1 MEFRAYP
8 NPNRPSEII
17 IELSNGSQKQDRS
30 FEVLYSDEDRKVYGR
45 GATIESKGRAVLMA
59 VVDSIKTLDDVKA
72 IMQRGK
78 IIVECE

>member
-17 IELSNGSQKQDRS
+17 IELSNGNQKQDRS

-45 GATIESKGRAVLMA
+45 GASIESKPREVLMA
-59 VVDSIKTLDDVKA
+59 VAESIKTSDDVKA

-78 IIVECE
+78 IIVER

>member
-17 IELSNGSQKQDRS
+17 VELNDGKRKQDQS

-45 GATIESKGRAVLMA
+45 GVTIESKPREVLMA
-59 VVDSIKTLDDVKA
+59 IANSIKTLDDVKV

-78 IIVECE
+78 IIIER